1 MARGKN
7 IQDSTTLQMAL
18 VGYQF
23 ERQKIEDNIREI
35 QELLKGK
42 SAPPATGAAGKK
54 APGTRRV
61 LSPAARRRIAAA
73 QRKRWAAHRKRLA
86 QGKQA

>member
-18 VGYQF
+18 VGYQI
-23 ERQKIEDNIREI
+23 ERQKIEDKIREI
-35 QELLKGK
+35 RAHLKGE
-42 SAPPATGAAGKK
+42 SVPPSSRPAGKK
-54 APGTRRV
+54 AAGTRRV
-61 LSPAARRRIAAA
+61 LSPAARRRISAA

-86 QGKQA
+86 QSKQA